1 MSRAN
6 RRRDKS
12 SYAHEVPLKDSNGFH
27 VTHVSIH
34 EARQGVID
42 GTYKASYASY
52 RMGTPEHEREITG
65 VQLGSSRVTSLR
77 PCVPIT
83 RGEADAAVGLHGESR
98 TLHMN
103 EEQKV
108 RRQQKIR
115 AERHTIVPLEDHIE
129 RSRIK
134 IAFYPLEHDHR
145 NPATVGPPVDLA
157 ALQQF
162 VSL

>member
-12 SYAHEVPLKDSNGFH
+12 SYAHQVLLKDSNGFD
-27 VTHVSIH
+27 VRYIGIREARAGIEDGDYKALYATYKPGTPSRKREISGVQMISTRHVSI
-34 EARQGVID
+34 
-42 GTYKASYASY
+42 
-52 RMGTPEHEREITG
+52 
-65 VQLGSSRVTSLR
+65 R

-83 RGEADAAVGLHGESR
+83 RGEADAIVGLHGESR

-103 EEQKV
+103 EEQKI

-115 AERHTIVPLEDHIE
+115 AERNTIVPLEDHVE
-129 RSRIK
+129 RSLIK
-134 IAFYPLEHDHR
+134 MAFYPIEGDHR